1 MKLDRNIN
9 KDGHGK
15 YALINLRTNMVE
27 WGGPGGG
34 FFVIKL
40 HDKFAPDAFEAY
52 AKAVRKEAK
61 ALSVKSRKRTE
72 DTPEVDAQKDEFEQ
86 QSLSLY
92 EYAQEIDSL
101 AGHARA
107 TIQKIP
113 D

>member
-40 HDKFAPDAFEAY
+40 HDKFAPAALRAY
-52 AKAVRKEAK
+52 AEAVREEALNHGVGE
-61 ALSVKSRKRTE
+61 A
-72 DTPEVDAQKDEFEQ
+72 EFRRAAGLQ
-86 QSLSLY
+86 
-92 EYAQEIDSL
+92 EYANEIQALVEIAESL
-101 AGHARA
+101 PNR
-107 TIQKIP
+107 KIP